1 VVVVSG
7 ACSGSGSTGSDT
19 SASRATKSSGL
30 VLRGLAQA
38 TRLLVTGAHGT
49 AAGAGST
56 AILVAETVAVLARSG
71 SSSSSSN
78 ATSGE
83 SLGGTANTVSLTS
96 SVGLVLAIVVALA
109 VEVHALVTF
118 ELLILKLSA
127 VRLGASLKLSELL
140 GSSLSKTT
148 TLRSKLL

>member
-1 VVVVSG
+1 
-7 ACSGSGSTGSDT
+7 
-19 SASRATKSSGL
+19 
-30 VLRGLAQA
+30 
-38 TRLLVTGAHGT
+38 
-49 AAGAGST
+49 
-56 AILVAETVAVLARSG
+56 
-71 SSSSSSN
+71 
-78 ATSGE
+78 
-83 SLGGTANTVSLTS
+83 
-96 SVGLVLAIVVALA
+96 VGLVLAIVVALA